1 MPSRARALNLFRLY
15 QCFTK
20 EEGVNN
26 YSRKSKGNANP
37 EPKNPVSSHL
47 DLQTS
52 PKRNFSSI
60 GNSRNVSSSNSPIKS
75 KNIHSFAE
83 KSCNAEKNVKSN
95 ELLEKHS
102 HISCKE
108 EKTVTSKSSACEE
121 ASLNQGNQ
129 NNIRMKTQKSTQLNV
144 KMSRNQQHAVFK
156 RKYKNEGNLLN
167 EKGEDRKL
175 GKDVTENDQS
185 MKSETLEPR
194 SASLRN
200 LAIYYVRIL
209 KIPIYLVVHTCIM
222 KKTHVYKVQHQL
234 EIKTNILYKTNMPF
248 KMWKMK
254 SYTKTNFFFEK

>member
-1 MPSRARALNLFRLY
+1 MQYSKEN
-15 QCFTK
+15 TK
-20 EEGVNN
+20 
-26 YSRKSKGNANP
+26 K
-37 EPKNPVSSHL
+37 
-47 DLQTS
+47 
-52 PKRNFSSI
+52 
-60 GNSRNVSSSNSPIKS
+60 
-75 KNIHSFAE
+75 
-83 KSCNAEKNVKSN
+83 
-95 ELLEKHS
+95 
-102 HISCKE
+102 
-108 EKTVTSKSSACEE
+108 
-121 ASLNQGNQ
+121 
-129 NNIRMKTQKSTQLNV
+129 
-144 KMSRNQQHAVFK
+144 
-156 RKYKNEGNLLN
+156 EGNLLN

-254 SYTKTNFFFEK
+254 SYTKTNFFLRNKKIAPTYNTTNTSDFKPSTKKIQQRLLGKRCTHFIVTLLVKKQENQL